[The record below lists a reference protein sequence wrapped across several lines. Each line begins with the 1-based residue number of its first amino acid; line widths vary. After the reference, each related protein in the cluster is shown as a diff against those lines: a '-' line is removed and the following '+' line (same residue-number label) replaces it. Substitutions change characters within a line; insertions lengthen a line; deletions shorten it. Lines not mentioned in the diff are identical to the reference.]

1 MSARCGRGGAMD
13 RAGGAWQGLA
23 AMAPSSYR
31 IVDEPTPSALGRL
44 AANPFWIVIAGMVA
58 PSLLSGMLKEP
69 QLLVL
74 VWFGVNSFALSSPT
88 RRAEIAWIAGGMAIV
103 GISLYLPE
111 HLRQSGRVTLDSLRA
126 WMPYMGILR
135 SAVDLTM
142 LYRLFL
148 YQIGPYRLYRY
159 LHPDRP

>member
-1 MSARCGRGGAMD
+1 
-13 RAGGAWQGLA
+13 
-23 AMAPSSYR
+23 MAPSSYR
-31 IVDEPTPSALGRL
+31 IVDEPAPSALGRL
-44 AANPFWIVIAGMVA
+44 AMNPFWIVIAGMVG
-58 PSLLSGMLKEP
+58 PSLLIGTINEP

-88 RRAEIAWIAGGMAIV
+88 RRAEIVWIAGGMAIIGV
-103 GISLYLPE
+103 FFYLPE
-111 HLRQSGRVTLDSLRA
+111 RLWLSGRVTLDSLRA
-126 WMPYMGILR
+126 WMPYMWILR
-135 SAVDLTM
+135 SAVDLTV